1 MGEAGRGT
9 RDYRSSVGTVRTI
22 KKQAAEAVKNTS
34 WAREAIA
41 FGRTY
46 LGGHM
51 PLLGTE
57 VETALVL
64 RLPTGVMV
72 VFSRYVGTL
81 RLWSLIGYR
90 NASTRRNESARLY
103 RDCK

>member
-1 MGEAGRGT
+1 
-9 RDYRSSVGTVRTI
+9 
-22 KKQAAEAVKNTS
+22 
-34 WAREAIA
+34 
-41 FGRTY
+41 
-46 LGGHM
+46 M

-81 RLWSLIGYR
+81 RLWSLIGCR
-90 NASTRRNESARLY
+90 KRKHKE
-103 RDCK
+103 K